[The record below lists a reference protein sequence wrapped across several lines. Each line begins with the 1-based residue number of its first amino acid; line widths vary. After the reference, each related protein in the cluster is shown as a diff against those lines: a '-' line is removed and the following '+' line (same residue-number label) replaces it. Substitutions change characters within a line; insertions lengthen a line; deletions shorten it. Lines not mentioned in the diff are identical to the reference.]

1 MQYDVQDISP
11 VERKI
16 AVTVPVEEVNAAI
29 LATIAI
35 YKTKYDVKG
44 FRKGKAPS
52 TVIEGTFRGQI
63 YNEATTDLI
72 NYHINEILN
81 TLKLT
86 PMSRITVDGGQ
97 MVRDEEFKYI
107 LGFEIAPQFD
117 LPTYVGLS
125 VEEERAEVK
134 DEELADVERRIQD
147 NHATFKVLDEV
158 REPKDGELVTVS
170 FGAYRDGQI
179 ISGIKAENFELPL
192 GQAQALPEF
201 EELIKTLKTG
211 ESGEKEITFP
221 ADFINTELAGQAV
234 TMKVTLHAIKAKQL
248 PEMSDEVA
256 KKAGFDS
263 LEKMREAIRQS
274 YLENR
279 RQLHKS
285 TAQKKLLD
293 GLVKGLEFPLPPSLV
308 EDRIDRLVKDLEYRL
323 DRHGKNLMSL
333 GKTME
338 QLREEFR
345 EEAID
350 GSRAELLLMSVA
362 EKEGLQVSPQEIDQA
377 LNRLAIQSR
386 QDFMELKRY
395 YEENNLV
402 VPLKDRLLMDKAMEL
417 IYSRAER
424 TEVDPIAP
432 EASAAEAKPKK
443 KAAKKAPKA
452 DKAE

>member
-16 AVTVPVEEVNAAI
+16 AVTVPAEEVNAAI

-44 FRKGKAPS
+44 FRKGKAPA

-97 MVRDEEFKYI
+97 LVRDEDFQYS
-107 LGFEIAPQFD
+107 LGFEIAPAFD
-117 LPTYVGLS
+117 LPAYTGLA
-125 VEEERAEVK
+125 VDEERAEVK
-134 DEELADVERRIQD
+134 DEELAEVERRILD
-147 NHATFKVLDEV
+147 NHATFKVLTEV
-158 REPKDGELVTVS
+158 RQPKDGELVTVN
-170 FGAYRDGQI
+170 FGAYRNGEVVA
-179 ISGIKAENFELPL
+179 GIKAENFELPL

-201 EELIKTLKTG
+201 EELIKSLTTG
-211 ESGEKEITFP
+211 QSGEKDITFP
-221 ADFINTELAGQAV
+221 ADFINSDLAGQTV
-234 TMKVTLHAIKAKQL
+234 TMKVTLHAIKAKEL
-248 PEMSDEVA
+248 PEMSDDVA
-256 KKAGFDS
+256 KKAGFDTVD
-263 LEKMREAIRQS
+263 KMREAIRQS

-293 GLVKGLEFPLPPSLV
+293 GLVQGLDFPLPPSLV

-323 DRHGKNLMSL
+323 DRRGKNLLSL

-345 EEAID
+345 EEAVQ
-350 GSRAELLLMSVA
+350 GSRAELLLLSVA
-362 EKEGLQVSPQEIDQA
+362 EKEALQVSPQEIDQA
-377 LNRLAIQSR
+377 LNRLAVQTR

-402 VPLKDRLLMDKAMEL
+402 VPLKDRLIMDKAMDL

-424 TEVDPIAP
+424 REIDPVAP
-432 EASAAEAKPKK
+432 AAAEPEAKPKK